1 MTPIET
7 TNSGPG
13 GPNTPEG
20 KAISSRN
27 ALKTGLFATR
37 DFIREEENE
46 EYTEVLADLF
56 RQLTPEGHLENSL
69 VDEIM
74 SATWRLRRCRSAEA
88 NGDVDDDTVARARS
102 HAHNMLRRSL
112 AELRKLQTERTIRL
126 ELEHVGFPGIADSRQ
141 ILNAIRA
148 QHVIIANAPGQL
160 PPPEGDDLSALDA
173 FLAQATRNMPPSSSF
188 CKIPESAP
196 GHAAQAA
203 SGPSQPDPEPATTPA
218 PTSSFCKSTPRNSP
232 CPCGSGLKHKRC
244 CGTNAPPVL
253 SCAA

>member
-7 TNSGPG
+7 TTSGPT

-37 DFIREEENE
+37 DFIREEEND

-69 VDEIM
+69 LDEIM

-88 NGDVDDDTVARARS
+88 SGEVDDDTVARARS

-126 ELEHVGFPGIADSRQ
+126 ELEHAGFPGIAESRQ
-141 ILNAIRA
+141 ILAAIRA
-148 QHVIIANAPGQL
+148 QHVIIANVPGQL
-160 PPPEGDDLSALDA
+160 TRPKGDDSSSLDA
-173 FLAQATRNMPPSSSF
+173 FLAQSTRNMPPAVADIAPGSSF
-188 CKIPESAP
+188 CKIPEPVSEP
-196 GHAAQAA
+196 PEPTPEHAAQAE
-203 SGPSQPDPEPATTPA
+203 SPQSQPDYEPAPEC
-218 PTSSFCKSTPRNSP
+218 SFC
-232 CPCGSGLKHKRC
+232 
-244 CGTNAPPVL
+244 
-253 SCAA
+253 